1 MSLAMGENFTHHQE
15 MSKSVRIPDELHA
28 LATWVAKAEDRG
40 IAEQLRHWIKLGI
53 AAETKRVPLSDVDVE
68 VALGGRLDI
77 MDVATGKRSQESLL
91 LISRERARQSKPTF
105 PAKYKAR

>member
-1 MSLAMGENFTHHQE
+1 

-40 IAEQLRHWIKLGI
+40 IAEQLGHWIRLGI
-53 AAETKRVPLSDVDVE
+53 AAEAKRLPLGAIDVAN
-68 VALGGRLDI
+68 ALSGKLDE

-91 LISRERARQSKPTF
+91 LISRARARRSKCTF
-105 PAKYKAR
+105 PAKYTTR